1 MSNIGKII
9 RVNALPPVGE
19 REINVIYQVAAPGAA
34 TYTDYAIDANGDLKT
49 HAVVDG
55 SIPVELSD
63 NHVSISNLGLIAEG
77 ITTQA
82 EYNTLTK
89 LDLNNKLDKPII
101 DGNVQD
107 YNKIVGLNSNG
118 QVAKLPAGDLGKN
131 VANSSLTSIA
141 GAGFTL
147 GADWEMKT
155 SGKNYTI
162 SGLSDVSNDTSFNT
176 FLSQNTAGK
185 IGKTNG
191 KQSFLSLPSTLSNS
205 EKTAWKTTMNGGWT
219 TDTMSVA
226 AVTPSVV
233 DKQNKNYWITL
244 KGTNLNLPPASF
256 SLDIMAQDGITKIA
270 TVPNSQVQLYTN
282 GLDLTFYYN
291 FKDLAIGEY
300 KIRLWNGVAYYV
312 TSLTINVASAL
323 NTINLNNLV
332 WETKLFTPGT
342 SNIVT
347 VSGGAMSYV
356 ANPSNKPYAYENAV
370 VAAVKSSE
378 FVAAGQNF
386 IMSGTL
392 RLRDSFNSLMNIV
405 LGVINK
411 DNILSLNNNS
421 NFNVSINCNGISN
434 NTKTIKGDTLFV
446 LGNQNEADTLI
457 VWSISRNG
465 NIFSVMV
472 QYAGGTTISSKTG
485 IDEALSLVCYL
496 NNTSNNGGVGADAGF
511 NIQTA
516 YKF

>member
-1 MSNIGKII
+1 
-9 RVNALPPVGE
+9 
-19 REINVIYQVAAPGAA
+19 
-34 TYTDYAIDANGDLKT
+34 
-49 HAVVDG
+49 
-55 SIPVELSD
+55 
-63 NHVSISNLGLIAEG
+63 
-77 ITTQA
+77 
-82 EYNTLTK
+82 
-89 LDLNNKLDKPII
+89 
-101 DGNVQD
+101 
-107 YNKIVGLNSNG
+107 
-118 QVAKLPAGDLGKN
+118 
-131 VANSSLTSIA
+131 
-141 GAGFTL
+141 
-147 GADWEMKT
+147 
-155 SGKNYTI
+155 
-162 SGLSDVSNDTSFNT
+162 
-176 FLSQNTAGK
+176 LSQNTAGK

-300 KIRLWNGVAYYV
+300 KIRLWNGVAYYI

-392 RLRDSFNSLMNIV
+392 RLRDSFNSLMNII

-421 NFNVSINCNGISN
+421 NFNISINCNGVASN
-434 NTKTIKGDTLFV
+434 SKTIKGDTLFL